1 MNACISRNF
10 FAVALLS
17 CLSLSPAFG
26 DSALIKGS
34 VQRNVQNQGT
44 PGDSNNSEMKQ
55 TEPAPQET
63 PSDPKAQQ
71 GAATDTQ
78 LLPDGQTAKN
88 GDLTKELRDK
98 TFQLQNSQSAIQQQG
113 GPSAIQLQSSQSAAQ
128 LGVQQQST
136 LQARANGGEEV
147 YGCLGAV
154 LNLLNGAILKIFPQS
169 DLNRLEVLPG
179 DRIIGVNGHQYDF
192 RTIIKEMVGT
202 PGTIIEM
209 DIQTPTCEVKH
220 LQVRRTDARLLP
232 QTGMYKQLTKRNRF
246 W

>member
-1 MNACISRNF
+1 MKACISRNLI
-10 FAVALLS
+10 AVALLS
-17 CLSLSPAFG
+17 CVSFSPAFG

-44 PGDSNNSEMKQ
+44 PGDLNNSETKQ
-55 TEPAPQET
+55 TEPAPPET
-63 PSDPKAQQ
+63 PPDPKAQQ

-88 GDLTKELRDK
+88 GELSKELRDK
-98 TFQLQNSQSAIQQQG
+98 TFQLQNSQSAIQ
-113 GPSAIQLQSSQSAAQ
+113 LQSNQSSAQ